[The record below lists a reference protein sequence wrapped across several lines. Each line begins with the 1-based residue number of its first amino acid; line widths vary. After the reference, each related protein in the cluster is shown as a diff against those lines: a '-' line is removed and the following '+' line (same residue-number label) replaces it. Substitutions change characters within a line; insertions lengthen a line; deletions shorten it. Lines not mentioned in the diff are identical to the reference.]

1 MVIWKPIEKSELA
14 RLYELCRRMGAPHF
28 LSAKEMQEWLHLH
41 LDSFGRFFSFDA
53 RGVVSA
59 FKKAGVEVF
68 GSFLKALRALQ
79 RQRLLA
85 AFREQLKL
93 RDAIKPLR
101 KPLQLI
107 PKSLHPDVSVAC

>member
-1 MVIWKPIEKSELA
+1 MVIWKPVEKSELA

-28 LSAKEMQEWLHLH
+28 LSAGEMQEWLHLH

-53 RGVVSA
+53 RGIVSA

-79 RQRLLA
+79 RERLLA
-85 AFREQLKL
+85 ALREQLKL